1 MIRVNFT
8 VELEDKEEYR
18 RFKNWLEQHIAVSDF
33 RILPDTDNLYETSTT
48 FRGLCKAEKL
58 AKRAKNDY
66 INLKN

>member
-1 MIRVNFT
+1 MKVNFT
-8 VELEDKEEYR
+8 VELEDNEEYL

-33 RILPDTDNLYETSTT
+33 RILPDTTKLYDTNTT
-48 FRGLCKAEKL
+48 FRELCKAEKM